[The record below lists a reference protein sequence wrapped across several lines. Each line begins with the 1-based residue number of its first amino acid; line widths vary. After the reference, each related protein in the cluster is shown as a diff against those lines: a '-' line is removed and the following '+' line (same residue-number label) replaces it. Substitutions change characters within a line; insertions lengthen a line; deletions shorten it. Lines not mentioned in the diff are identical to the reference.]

1 MVESALSSVDEAA
14 AAKGAE
20 AGGHAV
26 DYDSLPNAIVPVMAD
41 LFKAPLSK
49 EEEYYALEVC
59 KCAEHVHMFCM
70 FGCCGGCEVVAEKK

>member
-1 MVESALSSVDEAA
+1 MESALSSVDEAA

-59 KCAEHVHMFCM
+59 SARSTYIHMFCM
-70 FGCCGGCEVVAEKK
+70 FACCGL